1 MDYILEIQNLKTYYS
16 IKNGLFKKN
25 QYVKAVDNIT
35 LKIKK
40 GQTFGLVGESGCG
53 KSTLGKSVV
62 RLENITSGDIKICGR
77 SITKLKGKEL
87 RNARKDF
94 QMIFQDPYASLNPMQ
109 MVGDIV
115 GAPLLNYHLV
125 DKKNLKDEVLYLLKC
140 VGMSE
145 EAYYKYAHQF
155 SGGQRQRI
163 GIARAL
169 AIRPKLI
176 VADEPV
182 SALDVSVQSQVLN
195 LLKDLQKEF
204 SLSYLFIAHDLSVVK
219 HISDVIGVMY
229 LGHLVE
235 IADSHE
241 LYTHAYHPYTK
252 ALISSIPQFNKQK
265 SNRVILNGELP
276 SPSNPPQGCPFHTR
290 CPIAKKICSEKRPKL
305 KEIKPNHYVA
315 CFYSEGGE

>member
-109 MVGDIV
+109 MVGDIT
-115 GAPLLNYHLV
+115 Y
-125 DKKNLKDEVLYLLKC
+125 
-140 VGMSE
+140 
-145 EAYYKYAHQF
+145 
-155 SGGQRQRI
+155 
-163 GIARAL
+163 
-169 AIRPKLI
+169 
-176 VADEPV
+176 
-182 SALDVSVQSQVLN
+182 
-195 LLKDLQKEF
+195 
-204 SLSYLFIAHDLSVVK
+204 
-219 HISDVIGVMY
+219 
-229 LGHLVE
+229 
-235 IADSHE
+235 
-241 LYTHAYHPYTK
+241 
-252 ALISSIPQFNKQK
+252 
-265 SNRVILNGELP
+265 
-276 SPSNPPQGCPFHTR
+276 
-290 CPIAKKICSEKRPKL
+290 
-305 KEIKPNHYVA
+305 
-315 CFYSEGGE
+315 